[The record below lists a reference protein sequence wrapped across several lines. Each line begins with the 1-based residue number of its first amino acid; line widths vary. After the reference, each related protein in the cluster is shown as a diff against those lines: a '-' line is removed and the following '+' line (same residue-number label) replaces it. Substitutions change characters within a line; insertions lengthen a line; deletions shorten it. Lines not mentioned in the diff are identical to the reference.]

1 LYRTLESDIEMD
13 LWTMGVDL
21 YRSDDISNASVR
33 YSWVQSLDASSPEEF
48 NKARQNAEPDFEIN
62 TLSAA
67 YSQYIDPN
75 KIQRFSGS
83 FRWIMTDERLA
94 PSKMT
99 TFGGLYSVRGYE
111 EDEVIADRGAFL
123 SFQYEFDIVKYYE
136 SEEGRENESN
146 KVQNSELKLNKLAP
160 LAFFDYGRAKIE
172 DAVAGEIKTQTLCSI
187 GMGLIVDAGDDLSA
201 GIYYGW
207 PLSST
212 EDTDKGD
219 GRFGFSFMK
228 RF

>member
-1 LYRTLESDIEMD
+1 
-13 LWTMGVDL
+13 
-21 YRSDDISNASVR
+21 
-33 YSWVQSLDASSPEEF
+33 
-48 NKARQNAEPDFEIN
+48 
-62 TLSAA
+62 
-67 YSQYIDPN
+67 
-75 KIQRFSGS
+75 
-83 FRWIMTDERLA
+83 MTDERLA

-111 EDEVIADRGAFL
+111 EDEVIADRGAL
-123 SFQYEFDIVKYYE
+123 ASFQYEFDIVKYYE

-146 KVQNSELKLNKLAP
+146 KVQNSKLKLNKLAP

-187 GMGLIVDAGDDLSA
+187 GMGLIVDTGDDLSA